1 MKLMEDMKNEYT
13 LLDKGLGVGDMAV
26 GNGDSFSDEMMGCKN
41 TTPLGQMLKCYF
53 RLLSTAQTSSRDS
66 QFNPNTQM

>member
-1 MKLMEDMKNEYT
+1 MNT

-41 TTPLGQMLKCYF
+41 TTPLGQMLK
-53 RLLSTAQTSSRDS
+53 
-66 QFNPNTQM
+66 